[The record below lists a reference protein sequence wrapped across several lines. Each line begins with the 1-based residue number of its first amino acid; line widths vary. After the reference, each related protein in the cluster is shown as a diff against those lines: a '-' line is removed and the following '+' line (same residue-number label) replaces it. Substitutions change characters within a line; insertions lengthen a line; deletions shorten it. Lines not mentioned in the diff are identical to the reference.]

1 MISSRKAV
9 HYSLSTLNE
18 GDECMKIIKWLD
30 NNIERAILLILLAVM
45 TVVTILQVFMRY
57 VMENSLTWSEELARF
72 CFIWL
77 VYIGISYGVK
87 RAKHVR
93 VEAILSIVK
102 RRGKFIINLIANIL
116 FLYFAIYATYYGFT
130 IMNTIQITGQLAPS
144 IGVPMS
150 IMYLGMPIGMLLTVI
165 RLIQRIIY
173 EIMMYKQGKEIK
185 DDGPLD
191 GAHVVQQESEL
202 EREKEVSIY

>member
-1 MISSRKAV
+1 MISSGKAV
-9 HYSLSTLNE
+9 YFSLSTSNE

-30 NNIERAILLILLAVM
+30 NNIERVILLILLAAM
-45 TVVTILQVFMRY
+45 TVVTVLQVFMRY
-57 VMENSLTWSEELARF
+57 VMESSLTWSEELARF

-102 RRGKFIINLIANIL
+102 RRGKFVINLIANVL

-130 IMNTIQITGQLAPS
+130 IMNTIQMSGQMAPS
-144 IGVPMS
+144 LGIPMS
-150 IMYLGMPIGMLLTVI
+150 IMYLGMPIGMVLTVI

-173 EIMMYKQGKEIK
+173 ETKIYRQGKEIEI
-185 DDGPLD
+185 DGPLE
-191 GAHVVQQESEL
+191 GAHVVKQEPEV
-202 EREKEVSIY
+202 EVEKEVSIY

>member
-1 MISSRKAV
+1 
-9 HYSLSTLNE
+9 
-18 GDECMKIIKWLD
+18 MKIIKWLD
-30 NNIERAILLILLAVM
+30 NNIERVILLILLVVM
-45 TVVTILQVFMRY
+45 TVVTVLQVFMRY

-102 RRGKFIINLIANIL
+102 RRGKFVINLIANVL

-130 IMNTIQITGQLAPS
+130 IMNTIQSTGQIAPS
-144 IGVPMS
+144 TGIPMA
-150 IMYLGMPIGMLLTVI
+150 IMYLGMPIGMLLTAI
-165 RLIQRIIY
+165 RLVQRIIY
-173 EIMMYKQGKEIK
+173 ETKRFKEGKDIE
-185 DDGPLD
+185 DDGPHK
-191 GAHVVQQESEL
+191 GAHVVQQEPEL
-202 EREKEVSIY
+202 ETKKEVSIS